1 MNARVEAGPLTIGLT
16 ANIVEPTV
24 KVEIK
29 AVHSLLVCS
38 TWTCFSLATPS
49 VNGHSLSGVNPEL
62 ALTGGMATL
71 AMA

>member
-1 MNARVEAGPLTIGLT
+1 MNARVEAGPLTVGLT

-24 KVEIK
+24 KVELK
-29 AVHSLLVCS
+29 AVHSLTLCS

-49 VNGHSLSGVNPEL
+49 INGHSLSGINPEL
-62 ALTGGMATL
+62 SLTGGMATL

>member
-1 MNARVEAGPLTIGLT
+1 MNARVEAGPLIIGFT

-29 AVHSLLVCS
+29 AVHGLNLRS

-49 VNGHSLSGVNPEL
+49 INGHSLSGVNPEL
-62 ALTGGMATL
+62 SLTGGMATL
-71 AMA
+71 

>member
-1 MNARVEAGPLTIGLT
+1 MNIRVEAGPLTIGLT

-29 AVHSLLVCS
+29 AIHGQNLRS
-38 TWTCFSLATPS
+38 TWTCFSLPTPS
-49 VNGHSLSGVNPEL
+49 INGHSLSGVNPEL

-71 AMA
+71 

>member
-1 MNARVEAGPLTIGLT
+1 MNARVEAGSLTISLK
-16 ANIVEPTV
+16 AQIVEPTIKVSV
-24 KVEIK
+24 KV
-29 AVHSLLVCS
+29 VHANVLSS

-62 ALTGGMATL
+62 VLTGGMATS

>member
-1 MNARVEAGPLTIGLT
+1 MNARVEAGPLSIGLT

-24 KVEIK
+24 KVELK
-29 AVHSLLVCS
+29 AVHSLVICS

-49 VNGHSLSGVNPEL
+49 INGHSLSGVNPESV
-62 ALTGGMATL
+62 LTGGMATL

>member
-16 ANIVEPTV
+16 ANIVEPTI
-24 KVEIK
+24 KVELK

-38 TWTCFSLATPS
+38 TWTCFSLAIPS
-49 VNGHSLSGVNPEL
+49 INGHSLSGVNPEL

-71 AMA
+71 

>member
-16 ANIVEPTV
+16 VTMVEPTV

-29 AVHSLLVCS
+29 AIISQILLS
-38 TWTCFSLATPS
+38 TGTCFSLATPS

-62 ALTGGMATL
+62 ELTGGMATL
-71 AMA
+71 

>member
-1 MNARVEAGPLTIGLT
+1 MNARVEAGPLTICFT

-29 AVHSLLVCS
+29 VSHSLHLRS
-38 TWTCFSLATPS
+38 TGTCFSLPTPS

-62 ALTGGMATL
+62 SLTGGMATL
-71 AMA
+71 